1 MPGSFS
7 ATLIYS
13 GEIIPRTSFTFL
25 SDRFWHPFKYDLY
38 LQMRTTSQL
47 QALFHKKSMESCI
60 GLKIQSH
67 LIGRKHF
74 QSEFDCLECQ
84 NMIQLLLNPAQFN
97 VANISRLKL
106 STIKAEKYDEYDLEL
121 IDSDLSSWEA
131 GDRLVIASTDYDYEQ
146 AEEVTVQS
154 VDGNKVK
161 VKGNQK
167 FNRKLEE

>member
-1 MPGSFS
+1 
-7 ATLIYS
+7 
-13 GEIIPRTSFTFL
+13 
-25 SDRFWHPFKYDLY
+25 
-38 LQMRTTSQL
+38 MRTTSQL
-47 QALFHKKSMESCI
+47 QALFHKQLTESCT

-67 LIGRKHF
+67 LTGKRHCHSKL
-74 QSEFDCLECQ
+74 DCLVCQ
-84 NMIQLLLNPAQFN
+84 KNDWSFKHCPFQCVKL
-97 VANISRLKL
+97 SRLKL

-161 VKGNQK
+161 VKGKNLIG
-167 FNRKLEE
+167 N